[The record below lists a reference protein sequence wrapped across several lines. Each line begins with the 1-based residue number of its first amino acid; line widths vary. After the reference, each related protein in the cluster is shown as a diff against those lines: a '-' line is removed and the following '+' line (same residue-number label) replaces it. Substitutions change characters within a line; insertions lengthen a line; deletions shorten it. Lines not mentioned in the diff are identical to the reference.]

1 MSIMKAK
8 LSILYVISV
17 VSLIVLM
24 LLSFADKNLFFY
36 TISLVVIISVYYGYT
51 LFHLKEYSSNENLK
65 INDDFITLKTPQDD
79 AILDEII
86 EVTNSSANG
95 DFKSQIKS
103 SSSNE
108 KYQQI
113 ANNLNKTFENIHS
126 TITLILNY
134 LEKYQKNDF
143 TVSLEN
149 KQSEELKL
157 LIEAINKLNIKISRM
172 LLSSL
177 KNGVK
182 LRENSD
188 SLKLNI
194 NELTRNITT
203 EAATL
208 EETASAVEEITSI
221 VINNNQ
227 NVEEIIRYSAE
238 LTSSVKNGYETAK
251 NSASLM
257 DKINEKTKSIEA
269 AIVVI
274 DQIAFQTNI
283 LSLNAAVE
291 AATAGEAGK
300 GFAVVAAEVRNLAN
314 RSAEAAREIK
324 SLVSN
329 ATDEANKGKIASS
342 EMMTEYD
349 VLNENINK
357 TKSLIDTISVSLKE
371 QQKGMEQINKAI
383 SHIDTGTQENASK
396 AQNTMQIADEN
407 DKMAVSMVVETNKTN
422 FFGRDEYNS
431 TLK

>member
-8 LSILYVISV
+8 LSILYVISI

-36 TISLVVIISVYYGYT
+36 TISLVVVISVYYGYT
-51 LFHLKEYSSNENLK
+51 LFHLKEYTSNENLE
-65 INDDFITLKTPQDD
+65 INDFIPLKTSQDD
-79 AILDEII
+79 DILDEII
-86 EVTNSSANG
+86 SITNNSVNG
-95 DFKSQIKS
+95 DFKGQIKS
-103 SSSNE
+103 NSSNE

-143 TVSLEN
+143 TVSIEN
-149 KQSEELKL
+149 KQSEELNL

-300 GFAVVAAEVRNLAN
+300 GFAVVAGEVRNLAN
-314 RSAEAAREIK
+314 RSAQAAKEIK
-324 SLVSN
+324 DIVEKAKEITSEGKDI
-329 ATDEANKGKIASS
+329 ADEMINGYVK
-342 EMMTEYD
+342 
-349 VLNENINK
+349 LNQDI
-357 TKSLIDTISVSLKE
+357 TSTISLIDDVQNSSKE
-371 QQKGMEQINKAI
+371 QLQGIEQINNSI
-383 SHIDTGTQENASK
+383 SSLDKQTQQNATVANKTQEIAI
-396 AQNTMQIADEN
+396 NTDKIAKLIVEDANNKEFIGKEN
-407 DKMAVSMVVETNKTN
+407 IKSGA
-422 FFGRDEYNS
+422 
-431 TLK
+431 